1 MSTKA
6 EVLQFAHNLANSGM
20 GVDNDGAYGTQCAD
34 LPCYIMRQFFDV
46 SLYGNAYDLLASA
59 ESQGVDVRYDVA
71 YPEAGWI
78 FVKSFVAGDGV
89 NYGHTGLTVEDSDGL
104 TVKTIEQNI
113 DGNWDFLE
121 VGGPARYHERTVGE
135 IVGYIVPPYEDGTD
149 DVSEVETEPTT
160 DEIVLEE
167 EDGTFT
173 VGEAHINVRRAP
185 NLTSDVV
192 AVYEPGETVQYD
204 SKGSANG
211 YRWISFV
218 GASGSR
224 NYMAIGQTDEVG
236 NRITLWGT
244 VD

>member
-1 MSTKA
+1 MSSKA
-6 EVLQFAHNLANSGM
+6 EVLQFVHNLANSGM
-20 GVDNDGAYGTQCAD
+20 GVDNDGAYG
-34 LPCYIMRQFFDV
+34 FDV
-46 SLYGNAYDLLASA
+46 RLYGNAYDLLASA

-78 FVKSFVAGDGV
+78 FVKNFVAGDGV

-135 IVGYIVPPYEDGTD
+135 IVGYIVPPYEGGTD

-224 NYMAIGQTDEVG
+224 NYMAIGQTDEAG

>member
-1 MSTKA
+1 M
-6 EVLQFAHNLANSGM
+6 
-20 GVDNDGAYGTQCAD
+20 
-34 LPCYIMRQFFDV
+34 
-46 SLYGNAYDLLASA
+46 
-59 ESQGVDVRYDVA
+59 
-71 YPEAGWI
+71 
-78 FVKSFVAGDGV
+78 
-89 NYGHTGLTVEDSDGL
+89 

-113 DGNWDFLE
+113 DGNADFLE

-135 IVGYIVPPYEDGTD
+135 IVGYIVPPYENGTD

-224 NYMAIGQTDEVG
+224 NYMAIGQTDESG